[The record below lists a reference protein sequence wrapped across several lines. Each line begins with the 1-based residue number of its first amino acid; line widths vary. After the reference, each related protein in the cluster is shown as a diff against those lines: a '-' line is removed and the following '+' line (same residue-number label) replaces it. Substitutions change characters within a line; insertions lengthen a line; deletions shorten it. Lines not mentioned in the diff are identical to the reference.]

1 MRNREVLDLD
11 LIRLHVIYRYEV
23 LELDITEKD
32 IQEYKVLMDFIGSQ
46 LIISDCQIKKQYRK
60 YCFFRACRM
69 NPRFSHIP
77 TELIYGFFDA
87 KEGSN

>member
-1 MRNREVLDLD
+1 MRNKEVLDLD

-32 IQEYKVLMDFIGSQ
+32 IEEYKVLMDFIGSQ
-46 LIISDCQIKKQYRK
+46 LIISDCQIKKLYRK

-69 NPRFSHIP
+69 NPRFCHIP
-77 TELIYGFFDA
+77 TELIYGFFDV